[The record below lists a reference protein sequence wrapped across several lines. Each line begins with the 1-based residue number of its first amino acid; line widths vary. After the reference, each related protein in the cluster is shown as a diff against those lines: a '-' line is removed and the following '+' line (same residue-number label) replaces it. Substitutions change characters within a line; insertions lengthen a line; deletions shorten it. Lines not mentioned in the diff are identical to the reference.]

1 MGSVLCHRFT
11 HLLFLKRQSAVPGGY
26 KPVPGGYKPVPG
38 GYKLVPGGYK
48 PVPGGYNDAG
58 DL

>member
-1 MGSVLCHRFT
+1 MGSLLCHRFT
-11 HLLFLKRQSAVPGGY
+11 HLQFLKWQSA
-26 KPVPGGYKPVPG
+26 VPGGYKPVPG

>member
-11 HLLFLKRQSAVPGGY
+11 HLQFLKWQSAVPGD
-26 KPVPGGYKPVPG
+26 YKPVPG

-48 PVPGGYNDAG
+48 PVPGGYNDVG